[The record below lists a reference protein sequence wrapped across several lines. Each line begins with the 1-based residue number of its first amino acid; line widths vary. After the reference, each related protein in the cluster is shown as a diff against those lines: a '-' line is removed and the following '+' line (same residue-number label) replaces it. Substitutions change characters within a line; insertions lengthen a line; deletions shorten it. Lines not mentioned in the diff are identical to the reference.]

1 MHKIPRA
8 HAHTMKHP
16 RQAHLNSCPECK
28 TEASRRN
35 KQTCVRDVCEPT
47 APMHDCTRRFPYTSQ
62 CTRVHLAIGKDTP
75 HMKPHACER
84 ILELGSTN
92 TAHAHHSRTRFHSRL
107 CTVRVLRSHEPI
119 HAQRARTRVFTPR
132 ARARARTSL
141 PRGLAFPSPSVAEP
155 ELQCRVKGEGCG
167 KRDAECETHSRHTRV
182 AHPASS
188 PAVN

>member
-1 MHKIPRA
+1 M
-8 HAHTMKHP
+8 
-16 RQAHLNSCPECK
+16 
-28 TEASRRN
+28 
-35 KQTCVRDVCEPT
+35 RDVCEPT
-47 APMHDCTRRFPYTSQ
+47 APMHDCTRRFPYTNQ

-75 HMKPHACER
+75 HMKPHACEH

-132 ARARARTSL
+132 ARARTSL
-141 PRGLAFPSPSVAEP
+141 PRGLDFPSPSVAEP